1 MVASYEFLF
10 GAAVAEA
17 RRRNLP
23 VFDDSPPANR
33 EVEVDGLKLHFLDW
47 GGNAPSPMLL
57 IHGAMVTAHVWDFFS
72 LEMRERF
79 RIYAVNLRGHG
90 DSGWAA
96 DADYSRQKMASDV
109 LELVRHLDLRDVVLI
124 GHSLGGSIAALVA
137 GEVPRRIRALAL
149 VDSTLLPNP
158 RPNAMAGLVNG
169 PDTFPSI
176 EAFAAHAAGFNPRRR
191 TDQLTLSLR
200 WNARQRD
207 DGMWTWKYDPALRQR
222 RSPEFERVWTGLQG
236 VSCPKL
242 FVRAGEDS
250 HVTPESVER
259 LQSLPNLKLVEVPQ
273 AAHNVMGDN
282 PVGFSRE
289 VRSFLES
296 NGLLGG

>member
-1 MVASYEFLF
+1 MVLSYESLF
-10 GAAVAEA
+10 DAAVAEA

-23 VFDDSPPANR
+23 VVDASPPVNR
-33 EVEVDGLKLHFLDW
+33 EVDVDGLKLHFLDW
-47 GGNAPSPMLL
+47 GGNARTPMLL

-72 LEMRERF
+72 LEMREHF

-96 DADYSRQKMASDV
+96 DADYSRSRMTSDV
-109 LELVRHLDLRDVVLI
+109 LELMERLDLDDTVLI

-137 GEVPRRIRALAL
+137 GEARRRIRALAL

-176 EAFAAHAAGFNPRRR
+176 EAFAEHAAGFNPRRR
-191 TDQLTLSLR
+191 PDQLTLSLR
-200 WNARQRD
+200 WNTRQRE

-222 RSPEFERVWTGLQG
+222 RSPEFGRVWTALENADW
-236 VSCPKL
+236 PTL
-242 FVRAGEDS
+242 FVRAGENS
-250 HVTPESVER
+250 HVSVESLER
-259 LQSLPNLKLVEVPQ
+259 LRTLPHVEMVEVPD

-282 PVGFSRE
+282 PVLFSRE
-289 VRSFLES
+289 VRAFLAS
-296 NGLLGG
+296 HGLVRA